1 MLIRLLLM
9 ALVLAS
15 GFSSA
20 ASQVRAEKQQ
30 EKPSTKTTDP
40 VAQDKPEIWISL
52 VDGRRLPADDVTER
66 ADGIWY
72 KRGNVS
78 TFIERKRIDRVE
90 RPTKEKPTPSVETS
104 QKSVSWSLSD
114 AAKVDKFFM
123 DKFGRHLPTTAFG
136 QSELHTR
143 WGLDHRQG
151 MDVGL
156 HPDSPEG
163 RALIAFLIR
172 EGIPFLA
179 FRNAIPGVATG
190 PHIHVGNASHRF
202 LGTKP

>member
-1 MLIRLLLM
+1 MLIRLLSI
-9 ALVLAS
+9 VLLLLSA
-15 GFSSA
+15 FSLA
-20 ASQVRAEKQQ
+20 AGQVRPERQPEKS
-30 EKPSTKTTDP
+30 STQSTDP
-40 VAQDKPEIWISL
+40 VAQEKPEIWISL
-52 VDGRRLPADDVTER
+52 VDGRRLQADEVLER

-72 KRGNVS
+72 KKGNLS
-78 TFIERKRIDRVE
+78 TFIERKLIDRVE
-90 RPTKEKPTPSVETS
+90 RPTKEKPSPDGETR
-104 QKSVSWSLSD
+104 QKLGSWNLSD
-114 AAKVDKFFM
+114 AAKVERFFM

-136 QSELHTR
+136 QSDLHNR

-163 RALIAFLIR
+163 RALIEFLIR

-179 FRNAIPGVATG
+179 FRNAIPNVATG

-202 LGTKP
+202 LGQK

>member
-1 MLIRLLLM
+1 MLIRLLLI
-9 ALVLAS
+9 ALGLAS
-15 GFSSA
+15 AFSSA
-20 ASQVRAEKQQ
+20 AGQVRADKQQ
-30 EKPSTKTTDP
+30 EKPSTQTIDP
-40 VAQDKPEIWISL
+40 VAPDKPEIWISL
-52 VDGRRLPADDVTER
+52 VDGRRLQADEVLESS
-66 ADGIWY
+66 DGVWY

-78 TFIERKRIDRVE
+78 TFIDRKRIDRVE
-90 RPTKEKPTPSVETS
+90 RPTEKKPAPNNETGR
-104 QKSVSWSLSD
+104 KVGDWKLSD
-114 AAKVDKFFM
+114 AAKVESFFM

-172 EGIPFLA
+172 EEIPYLA

-190 PHIHVGNASHRF
+190 PHIHVGHASHRF
-202 LGTKP
+202 LGEK

>member
-1 MLIRLLLM
+1 VIIRLLLI
-9 ALVLAS
+9 ALGLVSA
-15 GFSSA
+15 FSSA
-20 ASQVRAEKQQ
+20 AGQVRAEKQQ
-30 EKPSTKTTDP
+30 EKPSTQTTDP
-40 VAQDKPEIWISL
+40 VAQVRPEFWISL
-52 VDGRRLPADDVTER
+52 VDGRRLQADEVLES
-66 ADGIWY
+66 ADGVWY

-78 TFIERKRIDRVE
+78 TFIDRKRIDRVE
-90 RPTKEKPTPSVETS
+90 RPTDKKPAPNNEAGRKVGNW
-104 QKSVSWSLSD
+104 KLSD
-114 AAKVDKFFM
+114 ADKVESFFM
-123 DKFGRHLPTTAFG
+123 DKFGRQLPTTAFG

-172 EGIPFLA
+172 EEIPFLA

-190 PHIHVGNASHRF
+190 PHIHVGHASHRF
-202 LGTKP
+202 LGQK

>member
-1 MLIRLLLM
+1 VIIRLLLI

-15 GFSSA
+15 AFSSA
-20 ASQVRAEKQQ
+20 AGQVRVERQP
-30 EKPSTKTTDP
+30 EKPSTQTTDP
-40 VAQDKPEIWISL
+40 VAQDRPEIWISL
-52 VDGRRLPADDVTER
+52 VDGRRLQADEVLES
-66 ADGIWY
+66 ADGVWY

-78 TFIERKRIDRVE
+78 TFIDRKRIDRVE
-90 RPTKEKPTPSVETS
+90 RPTEKPPAPNNEIGQNVG
-104 QKSVSWSLSD
+104 KWNLSY
-114 AAKVDKFFM
+114 AAKVETFFM
-123 DKFGRHLPTTAFG
+123 DKFGRQLPTTAFG

-172 EGIPFLA
+172 EQIPFLA

-202 LGTKP
+202 LGQK

>member
-1 MLIRLLLM
+1 MLIRVLSI
-9 ALVLAS
+9 ALGLAS
-15 GFSSA
+15 AFSSA
-20 ASQVRAEKQQ
+20 TGQVRAERQQ
-30 EKPSTKTTDP
+30 EKPSTQTTDP

-52 VDGRRLPADDVTER
+52 IDGRRLQADEVLES
-66 ADGIWY
+66 ADGVWY

-78 TFIERKRIDRVE
+78 TFIDRKRIDRVE
-90 RPTKEKPTPSVETS
+90 RPTEKKPASNNETGRKVGNWNLSEAARVES
-104 QKSVSWSLSD
+104 
-114 AAKVDKFFM
+114 FFM
-123 DKFGRHLPTTAFG
+123 DKFGRQLPTTAFG

-172 EGIPFLA
+172 EEIPYLA

-190 PHIHVGNASHRF
+190 PHIHVGHASHRF
-202 LGTKP
+202 LGQK

>member
-1 MLIRLLLM
+1 MLIRLLLI
-9 ALVLAS
+9 ALGLAS
-15 GFSSA
+15 AFSSA
-20 ASQVRAEKQQ
+20 TGQVRAERQQ
-30 EKPSTKTTDP
+30 EKPSIQTTDP

-52 VDGRRLPADDVTER
+52 IDGRRLQADEVLES
-66 ADGIWY
+66 ADGVWY

-78 TFIERKRIDRVE
+78 TFIDRKRIDRVE
-90 RPTKEKPTPSVETS
+90 RPTEKKPATNNETGRKVGNWNLSEAARVET
-104 QKSVSWSLSD
+104 
-114 AAKVDKFFM
+114 FFM
-123 DKFGRHLPTTAFG
+123 DKFGRQLPTTAFG

-172 EGIPFLA
+172 EEIPFLA

-190 PHIHVGNASHRF
+190 PHIHVGHASHKF
-202 LGTKP
+202 LGQK

>member
-1 MLIRLLLM
+1 MLIRVLLI
-9 ALVLAS
+9 ALGLAS
-15 GFSSA
+15 AFSSA
-20 ASQVRAEKQQ
+20 KGQVRPERQQ
-30 EKPSTKTTDP
+30 EKPSTQTTDP

-52 VDGRRLPADDVTER
+52 IDGRRLQADEVLES
-66 ADGIWY
+66 ADGVWY

-78 TFIERKRIDRVE
+78 TFIDRKRIDRVE
-90 RPTKEKPTPSVETS
+90 RPTEKKPAPNNETGRKVGNWNLSEAARVES
-104 QKSVSWSLSD
+104 
-114 AAKVDKFFM
+114 FFM
-123 DKFGRHLPTTAFG
+123 DKFGRQLPTTAMG

-172 EGIPFLA
+172 EEIPYLA

-190 PHIHVGNASHRF
+190 PHIHVGHASHRF
-202 LGTKP
+202 LGQK

>member
-1 MLIRLLLM
+1 MLIRLLLI
-9 ALVLAS
+9 ALGLAS
-15 GFSSA
+15 AFSSA
-20 ASQVRAEKQQ
+20 TGQVRAERQQ
-30 EKPSTKTTDP
+30 EKPSTQTTDP

-52 VDGRRLPADDVTER
+52 IDGRRLQADEVLESS
-66 ADGIWY
+66 DGVWY

-78 TFIERKRIDRVE
+78 TFIDRKRIDRVE
-90 RPTKEKPTPSVETS
+90 RPTEKKPATNNETGRKVGNWNLSEAARVET
-104 QKSVSWSLSD
+104 
-114 AAKVDKFFM
+114 FFM
-123 DKFGRHLPTTAFG
+123 DKFGRQLPTTAFG

-172 EGIPFLA
+172 EEIPFLA

-190 PHIHVGNASHRF
+190 PHIHVGHASHRF
-202 LGTKP
+202 LGEK

>member
-1 MLIRLLLM
+1 MMLIRLLLI
-9 ALVLAS
+9 ALGLAS
-15 GFSSA
+15 AFSSA
-20 ASQVRAEKQQ
+20 AGQVRAERQQ
-30 EKPSTKTTDP
+30 EKPSTQTTDP
-40 VAQDKPEIWISL
+40 VAQDRPEIWISL
-52 VDGRRLPADDVTER
+52 VDGRRLQADEVLES
-66 ADGIWY
+66 ADGVWY

-78 TFIERKRIDRVE
+78 TFIDRKRIDRVE
-90 RPTKEKPTPSVETS
+90 RPTEKKPAPNNETR
-104 QKSVSWSLSD
+104 QKVGNWNLSD
-114 AAKVDKFFM
+114 AAKVESFFM
-123 DKFGRHLPTTAFG
+123 DKFGRQLPTTAFG

-172 EGIPFLA
+172 EEIPFLA

-190 PHIHVGNASHRF
+190 PHIHVGHASHRF
-202 LGTKP
+202 LGQK

>member
-1 MLIRLLLM
+1 MISRLLLIT
-9 ALVLAS
+9 LGLATA
-15 GFSSA
+15 FSSA
-20 ASQVRAEKQQ
+20 AGQIRAERQP
-30 EKPSTKTTDP
+30 ERPSAQTTDP
-40 VAQDKPEIWISL
+40 VVQDKPEIWIRL
-52 VDGRRLPADDVTER
+52 VDGRRLQADEVRES

-78 TFIERKRIDRVE
+78 TFIDRKRIDKVE
-90 RPTKEKPTPSVETS
+90 RPRDEKPAPGGDTR
-104 QKSVSWSLSD
+104 QKLISWNLSD
-114 AAKVDKFFM
+114 ATKVERFFM
-123 DKFGRHLPTTAFG
+123 DKFGRHLPETAFG

-172 EGIPFLA
+172 EGIPFLS
-179 FRNAIPGVATG
+179 FRSAVPGVATG

-202 LGTKP
+202 LGQK

>member
-1 MLIRLLLM
+1 MLIRLLLI
-9 ALVLAS
+9 ALGLAS
-15 GFSSA
+15 AFSSA
-20 ASQVRAEKQQ
+20 TAQVRPERQQ
-30 EKPSTKTTDP
+30 EKPSIQTTDP

-52 VDGRRLPADDVTER
+52 VDGRRLQVDEVLES
-66 ADGIWY
+66 ADGVWY

-78 TFIERKRIDRVE
+78 TFIDRKRIDRVE
-90 RPTKEKPTPSVETS
+90 RPTEKKPAPSNETAQKVGSWNLLDATKVE
-104 QKSVSWSLSD
+104 
-114 AAKVDKFFM
+114 KFFM
-123 DKFGRHLPTTAFG
+123 DKFGRQLPTTAFG

-172 EGIPFLA
+172 EEIPFLA

-190 PHIHVGNASHRF
+190 PHIHVGHASHRF
-202 LGTKP
+202 LGQK